1 MTSEI
6 QNTND
11 KKVYD
16 LEERTAL
23 FGEGIIDFAKLNIP
37 EKENEILVFMNL
49 NLI

>member
-23 FGEGIIDFAKLNIP
+23 HLMLP
-37 EKENEILVFMNL
+37 EKGNEF
-49 NLI
+49 